1 MKKQIFLSMQALFVS
16 TLFFF
21 SCSSSNDEIET
32 PIQPENEKYFQ
43 VPIGFSGEILNIT
56 ESPLSRTGEAKDWYA
71 FQVYSA
77 PEDGSQEYSYY
88 AYGFF
93 DNKKDM
99 IINLKE
105 GYKYKF
111 DVCMVV
117 DGSEKVH
124 SFSLVN
130 AGWATIGNSFMISS
144 EEHVRFMYEGYLY
157 IRYSSGTYTEAD
169 TFNRPNV
176 DRFFGRTTDYIPTEG
191 GSVDID
197 MKRVS
202 FGAKFVAKDFTE
214 GSLEISV
221 EGAPMIKLEA
231 SEGNEV
237 EDIISFNNLES
248 AFTNNDYSENI
259 PVNITWVKTDNVRVP
274 IASEAIDFKRN
285 RLTTIEFIVKENTSS
300 NTFSLNANETMVE
313 GETVEIGGDGTN
325 TEVNPNQ

>member
-105 GYKYKF
+105 GYKYRF

-117 DGSEKVH
+117 DGSEKVRY
-124 SFSLVN
+124 FALVN
-130 AGWATIGNSFMISS
+130 AGWASIGNSFMISS
-144 EEHVRFMYEGYLY
+144 DEHVRYMYEGYLY
-157 IRYSSGTYTEAD
+157 IKNPSDTY
-169 TFNRPNV
+169 NRPNV

-237 EDIISFNNLES
+237 EDIISFNNLEN

>member
-1 MKKQIFLSMQALFVS
+1 MKKQTFLSMQALFVS
-16 TLFFF
+16 ILFFF

-117 DGSEKVH
+117 DGSEKVYK
-124 SFSLVN
+124 FSLVN

-144 EEHVRFMYEGYLY
+144 EEHVRYMYEGYLY
-157 IRYSSGTYTEAD
+157 IQNPWDTYD
-169 TFNRPNV
+169 RPNV

>member
-1 MKKQIFLSMQALFVS
+1 MQALFVS
-16 TLFFF
+16 ILFFF

-117 DGSEKVH
+117 DGSEKVYK
-124 SFSLVN
+124 FSLVN

-144 EEHVRFMYEGYLY
+144 EEHVRYMYEGYLY
-157 IRYSSGTYTEAD
+157 IQNPWDTYD
-169 TFNRPNV
+169 RPNV

>member
-1 MKKQIFLSMQALFVS
+1 MQALFVS

-105 GYKYKF
+105 GYKYRF

-117 DGSEKVH
+117 DGSEKVYT
-124 SFSLVN
+124 FSLVN
-130 AGWATIGNSFMISS
+130 AGWTTIGNSFMISS
-144 EEHVRFMYEGYLY
+144 EEHVRYMYEGYLY
-157 IRYSSGTYTEAD
+157 IQNPWDTY
-169 TFNRPNV
+169 NRPNV

-248 AFTNNDYSENI
+248 AFTNNDYSESI

>member
-1 MKKQIFLSMQALFVS
+1 MKKQTFLSMQALFVS

-105 GYKYKF
+105 GYKYRF

-117 DGSEKVH
+117 DGSEKV
-124 SFSLVN
+124 SYFSLVN
-130 AGWATIGNSFMISS
+130 AGWASIGNSFMISS

-157 IRYSSGTYTEAD
+157 IQIQ
-169 TFNRPNV
+169 V
-176 DRFFGRTTDYIPTEG
+176 I
-191 GSVDID
+191 
-197 MKRVS
+197 
-202 FGAKFVAKDFTE
+202 
-214 GSLEISV
+214 L
-221 EGAPMIKLEA
+221 MIA
-231 SEGNEV
+231 
-237 EDIISFNNLES
+237 
-248 AFTNNDYSENI
+248 
-259 PVNITWVKTDNVRVP
+259 R
-274 IASEAIDFKRN
+274 
-285 RLTTIEFIVKENTSS
+285 
-300 NTFSLNANETMVE
+300 M
-313 GETVEIGGDGTN
+313 
-325 TEVNPNQ
+325 

>member
-1 MKKQIFLSMQALFVS
+1 MERFNLWSIQALVVS
-16 TLFFF
+16 TLFLFG
-21 SCSSSNDEIET
+21 CSSSSDEIVVPSQQE
-32 PIQPENEKYFQ
+32 EEKIYP
-43 VPIGFSGEILNIT
+43 VSIGFSGEILNIT
-56 ESPLSRTGEAKDWYA
+56 DSPLSRTDDAKDWYA

-77 PEDGSQEYSYY
+77 PEDGSKGYSYY

-93 DNKKDM
+93 DNKEDM

-117 DGSEKVH
+117 DGSEKVYK
-124 SFSLVN
+124 FSLVN

-144 EEHVRFMYEGYLY
+144 EEHVRYMYEGYLY
-157 IRYSSGTYTEAD
+157 LKKGNETYD
-169 TFNRPNV
+169 RPNV
-176 DRFFGRTTDYIPTEG
+176 DRFFGRTTDYVPTEG

-274 IASEAIDFKRN
+274 IASESVAFKRN
-285 RLTTIEFIVKENTSS
+285 RLTTIEFVVKENTSS
-300 NTFSLNANETMVE
+300 STFSLNADETMAT
-313 GETVEIGGDGTN
+313 GETIEIGGDGTN
-325 TEVNPNQ
+325 TEVDPNK